1 MEFGVLGP
9 LQVNGGNAS
18 LAGKQRVVLA
28 TLLLRANGVVPVDAL
43 IDAMWDDAPP
53 PSART
58 TLQGYV
64 KQLRQNAGLQIGG
77 RVVTRPPGYLIT
89 VADGE
94 LDLDRFTGLC
104 DRARPLA
111 DRGDWRGASGLFGEA
126 LALWRGEPLADVPSA
141 VLERSEAPRLAE
153 LRMRAVE
160 SRVEMDLRLGR
171 HAGLVA
177 ELRRLVSAE
186 PLREGL
192 HEQLMLALYRC
203 GRQAEALQVFR
214 AIDRRLRGGLGIAP
228 GPELSRLHQRILT
241 ADPSLD
247 GRGTPVDGEVPADAV
262 TLMAAPAA
270 AAPPVVPAQL
280 PADTVDFT
288 GRDEQVALLCG
299 LLTPPPDRARP
310 GAVVISA
317 VAGMGGIGKT
327 ALAVHAAHRLR
338 DRFPDGQLYV
348 SLRGATNP
356 LPPSEVVAR
365 FLRDLGDRDAAIPAG
380 EEERAARYRSLLA
393 GRKVLV
399 VLDDAR
405 DAAQVRPLLP
415 GSAGC
420 AVIVTSRNMLP
431 DLPGATPLGLG
442 VLGPD
447 EALTLFSAIIGVP
460 RAAAEPDATA
470 RVLAC
475 CAGLPL
481 AIRVAG
487 GRLASRPAW
496 TVAQLAARL
505 ADKRDRLAELA
516 VGDLAVRASFA
527 VSYAALTSG
536 GAGARDSDGAGPP
549 GVDPARLFRL
559 LGLPDMAELPLPA
572 VAALAGQ
579 PAALVAVTLE
589 TLTDACLLESPSP
602 DRFRLHDLLR
612 SYAADLAARTDR
624 AEDRDAAI
632 GRLLHW
638 YAGRAVLAGQVLS
651 PGSSVGAFIPV
662 QPSDPAA
669 ALDPEEAHDWFET
682 EQVSLVAAVGQAAGL
697 GLHDI
702 AAQIPVAM
710 FNFFQRAPYTQNW
723 LAVTATGVASARKL
737 GDDAVLSFLLAKLGA
752 AHAELGHSAEAE
764 ASRSEALAASR
775 RVGDKAGEA
784 VVLTR
789 IAIDLARQE
798 RFEEALEHLQ
808 TVLAIQAALGRERH
822 VGIALNNIGY
832 ALLGL
837 KRHEEAL
844 EYLHQALALE
854 QRIGDR
860 GAQGATFGSLG
871 DVYLS
876 LGRFEEAVEHYR
888 GARAAQHGTQR
899 EHADQATILYGL
911 ATALGRLGREEE
923 ERDALLDALPI
934 LDRTGDPRA
943 ADARRR
949 LTDLGRAHP
958 GVAPAI
964 SQRYPSGCAEG
975 CGGPGQPA

>member
-9 LQVNGGNAS
+9 LQVDGGNAP
-18 LAGKQRVVLA
+18 LAAKQRVVLA
-28 TLLLRANGVVPVDAL
+28 TLLLRANRVVPVDAL
-43 IDAMWDDAPP
+43 IDAVWDDAPP
-53 PSART
+53 ATART
-58 TLQGYV
+58 TLLGYV
-64 KQLRQNAGLQIGG
+64 KRLRRSADLQIAG

-94 LDLDRFTGLC
+94 LDLDRFIGLC

-126 LALWRGEPLADVPSA
+126 LALWRGEPLADVPSV

-192 HEQLMLALYRC
+192 HGQLMLALYRC

-214 AIDRRLRGGLGIAP
+214 AIDRRLRGELGIAA

-241 ADPSLD
+241 ADPSLAED
-247 GRGTPVDGEVPADAV
+247 VTPVVGQVPADAV
-262 TLMAAPAA
+262 TLIADPAA
-270 AAPPVVPAQL
+270 VAPPVVPAQL

-288 GRDEQVALLCG
+288 GRDEQVAMLCG
-299 LLTPPPDRARP
+299 LLTAPPDRARP

-338 DRFPDGQLYV
+338 YRFPDGQLYV

-447 EALTLFSAIIGVP
+447 EALALFSAIIGAA

-536 GAGARDSDGAGPP
+536 GTPDAGRAGPP
-549 GVDPARLFRL
+549 SADPARLFRL

-572 VAALAGQ
+572 IAALAGQ
-579 PAALVAVTLE
+579 PAAPVAVALE
-589 TLTDACLLESPSP
+589 LLTDACLLESPSS

-612 SYAADLAARTDR
+612 SYAADLVGQTESAD
-624 AEDRDAAI
+624 DRDAAI
-632 GRLLHW
+632 GRLLRW
-638 YAGRAVLAGQVLS
+638 YAGQAVLAGQVLS

-669 ALDPEEAHDWFET
+669 APDPEEAHDWFET

-710 FNFFQRAPYTQNW
+710 FNFFQRAPYTENW
-723 LAVTATGVASARKL
+723 LAVSATGVASARKL

-764 ASRSEALAASR
+764 ACRSEALTASR

-798 RFEEALEHLQ
+798 RFEEALGHLQ

-837 KRHEEAL
+837 QRHEEAL
-844 EYLHQALALE
+844 EYLHRALALE

-899 EHADQATILYGL
+899 EHADQATILCGL
-911 ATALGRLGREEE
+911 ATALARLGREEE
-923 ERDALLDALPI
+923 ERDALLEALPI
-934 LDRTGDPRA
+934 LDRIGDPRA
-943 ADARRR
+943 VGARSR
-949 LTDLGRAHP
+949 LADLGRT
-958 GVAPAI
+958 
-964 SQRYPSGCAEG
+964 RTL
-975 CGGPGQPA
+975 

>member
-1 MEFGVLGP
+1 VEFGVLGP
-9 LQVNGGNAS
+9 LQVNGGNAP

-28 TLLLRANGVVPVDAL
+28 TLLLRANRVVPVDAL

-126 LALWRGEPLADVPSA
+126 LALWRGEPLAGVPSA
-141 VLERSEAPRLAE
+141 VLDRSEVPRLAE
-153 LRMRAVE
+153 LRMRTVE

-177 ELRRLVSAE
+177 ELRRVVSAE

-192 HEQLMLALYRC
+192 HGQLMLALYRC

-214 AIDRRLRGGLGIAP
+214 AIDRRLRGELGIAP

-247 GRGTPVDGEVPADAV
+247 GRGTPVVGQVPADAV
-262 TLMAAPAA
+262 ALTAGQAAV
-270 AAPPVVPAQL
+270 APPVVPAQL

-288 GRDEQVALLCG
+288 GRDQQVAMLCG
-299 LLTPPPDRARP
+299 LLTAPPDRARP

-327 ALAVHAAHRLR
+327 ALAVHTAHRLR
-338 DRFPDGQLYV
+338 DRFSDGQLYV

-356 LPPSEVVAR
+356 LPPSEVIAR

-447 EALTLFSAIIGVP
+447 EALALFSAIIGTP

-487 GRLASRPAW
+487 SRLASRPAW

-536 GAGARDSDGAGPP
+536 GAGARDADGAGPP
-549 GVDPARLFRL
+549 SVDPAWLFRL

-579 PAALVAVTLE
+579 PAAHVAVTLE

-612 SYAADLAARTDR
+612 SYAADLAARTDH

-638 YAGRAVLAGQVLS
+638 YAEQAVTAAQVLAADGSVRVL
-651 PGSSVGAFIPV
+651 IPIPALGRV
-662 QPSDPAA
+662 ITSDPEQAY
-669 ALDPEEAHDWFET
+669 DWFEC
-682 EQVSLVAAVGQAAGL
+682 EQANLVAAVGQGAGL

-702 AAQIPVAM
+702 AAQISVAM
-710 FNFFQRAPYTQNW
+710 FNFYQLAPYAENW
-723 LAVTATGVASARKL
+723 LAVSQVGVASAREL
-737 GDDAVLSFLLAKLGA
+737 GDDAVLSFLLTKLAA
-752 AHAELGHSAEAE
+752 AHVALGRSAEAV
-764 ASRSEALAASR
+764 ACRSEALAASR
-775 RVGDKAGEA
+775 RAGDKAGEA

-789 IAIDLARQE
+789 IATDLCAQE
-798 RFEEALEHLQ
+798 RFEEGLEYFRS
-808 TVLAIQAALGRERH
+808 VLTIHTALGMDRH
-822 VGIALNNIGY
+822 VGITLNNIGY
-832 ALLGL
+832 ALLL
-837 KRHEEAL
+837 MKRAEEAL
-844 EYLHQALALE
+844 GCLRQALAMQE
-854 QRIGDR
+854 RIGDR
-860 GAQGATFGSLG
+860 HAQGATFGSLG

-876 LGRFEEAVEHYR
+876 LGRFEEAVDHYR
-888 GARAAQHGTQR
+888 SARAARHGTQR
-899 EHADQATILYGL
+899 EHADQAAVLYGL
-911 ATALGRLGREEE
+911 ATALARLGRADE
-923 ERDALLDALPI
+923 ERDALLAALPI
-934 LDRTGDPRA
+934 LDRIDDPLA

-949 LTDLGRAHP
+949 LADPGSAHP
-958 GVAPAI
+958 G
-964 SQRYPSGCAEG
+964 
-975 CGGPGQPA
+975 

>member
-1 MEFGVLGP
+1 VEFGVLGP
-9 LQVNGGNAS
+9 LQVDGGNAP

-28 TLLLRANGVVPVDAL
+28 TLLLRANRVVPVDAL
-43 IDAMWDDAPP
+43 IDAVWDDAPP
-53 PSART
+53 ASART
-58 TLQGYV
+58 TLQGHV
-64 KQLRQNAGLQIGG
+64 KRLRQDADVQVAG

-111 DRGDWRGASGLFGEA
+111 DQGDWRGASGLFGEA

-192 HEQLMLALYRC
+192 HGQLMLALYRC

-214 AIDRRLRGGLGIAP
+214 AIDRRLRGELGIAP

-241 ADPSLD
+241 ADPSLAE
-247 GRGTPVDGEVPADAV
+247 GVTPVVGQVAADAV
-262 TLMAAPAA
+262 TLTADPAA
-270 AAPPVVPAQL
+270 VAPPVVPAQL

-288 GRDEQVALLCG
+288 GRDEQVAMLCG
-299 LLTPPPDRARP
+299 LLATPPDRARP

-338 DRFPDGQLYV
+338 YRFPDGQLYV
-348 SLRGATNP
+348 SLRGATSP

-380 EEERAARYRSLLA
+380 EEERAARYRSVLA

-431 DLPGATPLGLG
+431 DLPGAAPLGLG

-447 EALTLFSAIIGVP
+447 EALALFSAIIGAA

-536 GAGARDSDGAGPP
+536 GAPDAVRAGPP
-549 GVDPARLFRL
+549 GADPARLFRL

-572 VAALAGQ
+572 IAALAGQ
-579 PAALVAVTLE
+579 PAAPVAVALE
-589 TLTDACLLESPSP
+589 TLTTRACSSRRPPTASGCTTCSAATPPTLSGRPTPRTTGTPPSAGCSAGTPSGQSSPSRCSPRIRRPVPSSPFRPRPPRPCPIRSRHMPGSSLSRSTWPPPSGRPPVLACTRSRPRYPARCSTSSSARLIRRTGSPSP
-602 DRFRLHDLLR
+602 
-612 SYAADLAARTDR
+612 
-624 AEDRDAAI
+624 
-632 GRLLHW
+632 G
-638 YAGRAVLAGQVLS
+638 
-651 PGSSVGAFIPV
+651 
-662 QPSDPAA
+662 
-669 ALDPEEAHDWFET
+669 
-682 EQVSLVAAVGQAAGL
+682 
-697 GLHDI
+697 
-702 AAQIPVAM
+702 
-710 FNFFQRAPYTQNW
+710 
-723 LAVTATGVASARKL
+723 TAW
-737 GDDAVLSFLLAKLGA
+737 
-752 AHAELGHSAEAE
+752 
-764 ASRSEALAASR
+764 
-775 RVGDKAGEA
+775 
-784 VVLTR
+784 
-789 IAIDLARQE
+789 
-798 RFEEALEHLQ
+798 
-808 TVLAIQAALGRERH
+808 
-822 VGIALNNIGY
+822 
-832 ALLGL
+832 
-837 KRHEEAL
+837 
-844 EYLHQALALE
+844 
-854 QRIGDR
+854 
-860 GAQGATFGSLG
+860 
-871 DVYLS
+871 
-876 LGRFEEAVEHYR
+876 
-888 GARAAQHGTQR
+888 
-899 EHADQATILYGL
+899 
-911 ATALGRLGREEE
+911 
-923 ERDALLDALPI
+923 P
-934 LDRTGDPRA
+934 
-943 ADARRR
+943 
-949 LTDLGRAHP
+949 
-958 GVAPAI
+958 APA
-964 SQRYPSGCAEG
+964 SSATTLS
-975 CGGPGQPA
+975 

>member
-126 LALWRGEPLADVPSA
+126 LALWRGEPLADVPSV

-192 HEQLMLALYRC
+192 HGQLMLALYRC

-214 AIDRRLRGGLGIAP
+214 AIDRRLRGELGIAA

-241 ADPSLD
+241 ADPSLAE
-247 GRGTPVDGEVPADAV
+247 GVTPVVGQVPADAV
-262 TLMAAPAA
+262 TLTAGPAA
-270 AAPPVVPAQL
+270 VAPPVVPAQL

-288 GRDEQVALLCG
+288 GRDEQVAMLCG
-299 LLTPPPDRARP
+299 LLAAPPDRARP

-317 VAGMGGIGKT
+317 LAGMGGVGKT

-338 DRFPDGQLYV
+338 YRFPDGQLYV

-447 EALTLFSAIIGVP
+447 EALTLFSAIIGTP

-536 GAGARDSDGAGPP
+536 GAGARDAGRAGPP

-559 LGLPDMAELPLPA
+559 LGLPDMAELPLSA

-579 PAALVAVTLE
+579 PAAFVAVALE
-589 TLTDACLLESPSP
+589 TLTDACLLESPAP

-612 SYAADLAARTDR
+612 SYAADLAARTDH
-624 AEDRDAAI
+624 AEDRDTAS
-632 GRLLHW
+632 GRLLRW
-638 YAGRAVLAGQVLS
+638 YAQRAVTAAQVLA
-651 PGSSVGAFIPV
+651 PDGSVRVLIPV
-662 QPSDPAA
+662 PPSARVITSDPEQAY
-669 ALDPEEAHDWFET
+669 DWFEC
-682 EQVSLVAAVGQAAGL
+682 EQANLVAAVGQAAGL

-702 AAQIPVAM
+702 AAQISVAM
-710 FNFFQRAPYTQNW
+710 FNFYQLAPYAENW
-723 LAVTATGVASARKL
+723 LAVSQVGVASAREH
-737 GDDAVLSFLLAKLGA
+737 GDDAVLSFLLTKLAA
-752 AHAELGHSAEAE
+752 AHVALGHSAEA
-764 ASRSEALAASR
+764 AACRSEALAASR
-775 RVGDKAGEA
+775 RAGDKAGEA

-789 IAIDLARQE
+789 IATDLCAQQ
-798 RFEEALEHLQ
+798 RFEEGLEYFRS
-808 TVLAIQAALGRERH
+808 VLTIHTALGMDRH
-822 VGIALNNIGY
+822 VGITLNNIGY
-832 ALLGL
+832 ALLL
-837 KRHEEAL
+837 MKRAEEAIGCL
-844 EYLHQALALE
+844 RQALAMQE
-854 QRIGDR
+854 RMGDWH
-860 GAQGATFGSLG
+860 AQGATFGSLG
-871 DVYLS
+871 DAYLS
-876 LGRFEEAVEHYR
+876 LGRFEEAVDHYR
-888 GARAAQHGTQR
+888 SARAARHGTQR
-899 EHADQATILYGL
+899 EHADEAAVLYGL
-911 ATALGRLGREEE
+911 ATALARLGRADE
-923 ERDALLDALPI
+923 ERDALLAALPI
-934 LDRTGDPRA
+934 LDRIDDPRA
-943 ADARRR
+943 AAARGR
-949 LTDLGRAHP
+949 LAELGSAHP
-958 GVAPAI
+958 G
-964 SQRYPSGCAEG
+964 
-975 CGGPGQPA
+975 